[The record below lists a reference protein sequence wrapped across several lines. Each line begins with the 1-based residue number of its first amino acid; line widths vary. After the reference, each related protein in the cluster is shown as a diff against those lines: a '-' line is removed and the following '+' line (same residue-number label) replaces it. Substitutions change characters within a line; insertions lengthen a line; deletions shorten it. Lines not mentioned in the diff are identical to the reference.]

1 MKIIAVKNDEASVWE
16 VSVAAAAEEEGWNA
30 IESRTAGK

>member
-16 VSVAAAAEEEGWNA
+16 VSVAAAAEEEGWSAESGILA
-30 IESRTAGK
+30 ID